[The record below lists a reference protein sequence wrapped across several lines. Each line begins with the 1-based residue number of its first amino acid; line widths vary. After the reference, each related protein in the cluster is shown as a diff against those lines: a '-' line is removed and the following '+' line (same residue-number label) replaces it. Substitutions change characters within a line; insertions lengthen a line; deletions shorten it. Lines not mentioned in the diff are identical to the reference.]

1 MINSLTPLFSL
12 KLTFQTGYLSY
23 SDKVEEGDAIP
34 VQVLILIPNH
44 GPRQKSSFAKI
55 PASVLGI
62 VSYFQRMKLISILA
76 TALALAACASPKQET
91 QVTSTPD
98 TPLSYD
104 FLVGTYTD
112 SMIHGINILSFNPS
126 ENLMTVETIAAGI
139 SNPSYILASRDGGTV
154 YTLEEEGGAN
164 GGKVLTFTRNPQ
176 DNSLTLVD
184 QDDSRGDHPCHIS
197 ISPEE
202 DFVILSNY
210 SGGNLSVFKV
220 SPEGQLDFAQL
231 IQHSGKSVN
240 PDRQEKPH
248 VHSTTFDPEGK
259 RLLVA
264 DLGTDKIY
272 VYDFD
277 PSKAEPLAL
286 SAEFA
291 VTPGDGPRHLAFSQ
305 DGNEVLVVE
314 EMTAILDVFAYDKGV
329 LTPKQR
335 LTLLDDGFDG
345 SVGAAEIRFSPDGK
359 QVYVSNRGDANTI
372 SVFGKNASGEYVRV
386 QNISSGGL
394 MPRNFNL
401 TVDGKYLL
409 AANQASND
417 IVIFERDEFTGK
429 LTQTLWKATVHK
441 PVYLHRLTD

>member
-1 MINSLTPLFSL
+1 M
-12 KLTFQTGYLSY
+12 
-23 SDKVEEGDAIP
+23 
-34 VQVLILIPNH
+34 
-44 GPRQKSSFAKI
+44 KSIF
-55 PASVLGI
+55 
-62 VSYFQRMKLISILA
+62 F
-76 TALALAACASPKQET
+76 LAAAMAIVACTAPKQEA
-91 QVTSTPD
+91 QVMPTPQK
-98 TPLSYD
+98 PKSYD

-112 SMIHGINILSFNPS
+112 SLNHGINILSFNPS
-126 ENLMTVETIAAGI
+126 DNLMTVETIAAGI
-139 SNPSYILASRDGGTV
+139 SNPSYILASKDGKIV

-164 GGKVLTFTRNPQ
+164 GGRVLTFSRNIE
-176 DNSLTLVD
+176 DNSLTLMD

-197 ISPEE
+197 LSPKE

-259 RLLVA
+259 RVLVA

-272 VYDFD
+272 VYNFD
-277 PSKAEPLAL
+277 ASRAEPLTL

-291 VTPGDGPRHLAFSQ
+291 MTPGDGPRHLAFSA
-305 DGNEVLVVE
+305 DGTEVLVVQ
-314 EMTAILDVFAYDKGV
+314 EMTAFLDVFNYENGV

-335 LTLLDDGFDG
+335 LSLLDDGFAGD
-345 SVGAAEIRFSPDGK
+345 VGAAEIRISPDGK

-372 SVFGKNASGEYVRV
+372 SVFGKNATGDYVRV

-401 TVDGKYLL
+401 TADEKYLL
-409 AANQASND
+409 AAHQASND

-441 PVYLHRLTD
+441 PVYLHRLED

>member
-1 MINSLTPLFSL
+1 M
-12 KLTFQTGYLSY
+12 
-23 SDKVEEGDAIP
+23 
-34 VQVLILIPNH
+34 
-44 GPRQKSSFAKI
+44 KS
-55 PASVLGI
+55 
-62 VSYFQRMKLISILA
+62 ISIIA
-76 TALALAACASPKQET
+76 AALALAACTSPKQET
-91 QVTSTPD
+91 LVTSTSD
-98 TPLSYD
+98 TPVSYD

-112 SMIHGINILSFNPS
+112 SMNHGINILSLNPS

-139 SNPSYILASRDGGTV
+139 SNPSYILASRDGKTV
-154 YTLEEEGGAN
+154 YSLEEAGGAN
-164 GGKVLTFTRNPQ
+164 GGKVLSFIRNPQ
-176 DNSLTLVD
+176 DNSLTLAD

-202 DFVILSNY
+202 DFIVLSNY

-220 SPEGQLDFAQL
+220 SPGGQLDFVQV

-277 PSKAEPLAL
+277 PGKAEPL
-286 SAEFA
+286 SHYAEFSM
-291 VTPGDGPRHLAFSQ
+291 TPGDGPRHLAFSPE
-305 DGNEVLVVE
+305 GNEVLVVE
-314 EMTAILDVFAYDKGV
+314 EMTAVLDVFDYEKGV

-335 LTLLDDGFDG
+335 LSLLDEGFKG
-345 SVGAAEIRFSPDGK
+345 NVGAAEIRLSPDGK

-372 SVFGKNASGEYVRV
+372 SVFGKTASGEYVRV

-401 TVDGKYLL
+401 TADGKYLL
-409 AANQASND
+409 AAHQASND
-417 IVIFERDEFTGK
+417 IVIFERDESTGK

-441 PVYLHRLTD
+441 PVYLHGLTD